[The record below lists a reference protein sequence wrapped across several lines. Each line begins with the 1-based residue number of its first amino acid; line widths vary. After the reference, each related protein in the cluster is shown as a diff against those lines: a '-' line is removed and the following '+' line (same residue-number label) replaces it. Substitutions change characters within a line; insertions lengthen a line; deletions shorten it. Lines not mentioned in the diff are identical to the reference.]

1 MICTSDAGNK
11 WDAEATGKWKMNKP
25 AGWHLP
31 KLEEFDK
38 MINLVGGWN
47 NRKEIISLLRSDS
60 LWEKGFRSSDECG
73 FSIKPAGRYSG
84 KPAEEE
90 SYGKSLFEG
99 MNFYSYFWTQTLMNP
114 LDVETVVFAY
124 RGPGIIDH
132 YNSMSIRCIKD

>member
-1 MICTSDAGNK
+1 
-11 WDAEATGKWKMNKP
+11 MNKP

-38 MINLVGGWN
+38 MINLVGGWD

-60 LWEKGFRSSDECG
+60 LWEKGLRSSDECG

-99 MNFYSYFWTQTLMNP
+99 MNFYGSSSTCVGGFATLF
-114 LDVETVVFAY
+114 LLTFA
-124 RGPGIIDH
+124 
-132 YNSMSIRCIKD
+132 